1 VTEDYVRPPT
11 VALPPPDHRLAMWR
25 FRIVV
30 GAMLF
35 LLIVIIV
42 LVARAIVHQGDGTG
56 TVGMSNAPSLGAVA
70 LATASR

>member
-1 VTEDYVRPPT
+1 
-11 VALPPPDHRLAMWR
+11 MWR

-30 GAMLF
+30 GALLF

-56 TVGMSNAPSLGAVA
+56 TVGMSHARSL
-70 LATASR
+70 ASAMPAISLR

>member
-1 VTEDYVRPPT
+1 
-11 VALPPPDHRLAMWR
+11 MWR

-30 GAMLF
+30 GALLF

-56 TVGMSNAPSLGAVA
+56 TVGMSHARSLASAVS
-70 LATASR
+70 ASAVSAISSP